1 MPLPSCEKL
10 SQHTAAQ
17 RKKRARVNYVKNA
30 AGKWVRSKA
39 WRECDYTPEGHL
51 REFDTEE
58 AFLKFVDDRRALE
71 GEWTC
76 SVLVIHVMNNSRDKK
91 KQGWL
96 ANNKNIEYIKQ
107 YKEPENFFNIFGFS
121 T

>member
-1 MPLPSCEKL
+1 MPLPSCENP

-17 RKKRARVNYVKNA
+17 RKKRARVNYEKNA

-58 AFLKFVDDRRALE
+58 DFLKFVDDRRALE
-71 GEWTC
+71 SE
-76 SVLVIHVMNNSRDKK
+76 
-91 KQGWL
+91 
-96 ANNKNIEYIKQ
+96 
-107 YKEPENFFNIFGFS
+107 
-121 T
+121 